1 MPVIHDLICDAC
13 GEVYI
18 DVMSTSIGSECIHCK
33 QGALEIYYGNW
44 GKRNAAALDQESK
57 VTVYKH
63 PETGKVIYPGRNDA
77 PMPERYQS
85 AGYERVEM
93 RSMREI
99 DRFSK
104 KHGVVNEAAHYNRGN
119 AYDTERGRR

>member
-63 PETGKVIYPGRNDA
+63 PETARSSTPVETMSPCRSATEA
-77 PMPERYQS
+77 PVMS
-85 AGYERVEM
+85 ASRCGP
-93 RSMREI
+93 
-99 DRFSK
+99 
-104 KHGVVNEAAHYNRGN
+104 
-119 AYDTERGRR
+119 